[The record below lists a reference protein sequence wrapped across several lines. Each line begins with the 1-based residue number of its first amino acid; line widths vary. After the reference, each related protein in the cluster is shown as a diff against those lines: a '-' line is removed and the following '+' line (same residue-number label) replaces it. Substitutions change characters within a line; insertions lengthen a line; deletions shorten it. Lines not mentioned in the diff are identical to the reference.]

1 LVYAA
6 GTLVPF
12 FLTVESD
19 DEQALGLLTDHSA
32 PDVSIRRKIKS
43 VPGVGDAGGS
53 LVLPGAED
61 ERPIAKVV
69 WTNPPGAH
77 PEGSAPYKRV
87 LYGEMKLPPASTLR
101 PSFEFGDF
109 HMKYCIDMYAPLI
122 TGFVPEVKRRLFRT
136 DVEICTKHYGEPR
149 PRSYLPGASV
159 PYGSATSSG
168 DLKI

>member
-1 LVYAA
+1 MTTPVSFVTELSFFNSKLTKAHISKLVYAA

-61 ERPIAKVV
+61 ERPIAKAV

-77 PEGSAPYKRV
+77 PVGSTQYKRV

-109 HMKYCIDMYAPLI
+109 HMKVRMLPVLLRKFDLLNSFLYSIASICM
-122 TGFVPEVKRRLFRT
+122 RL
-136 DVEICTKHYGEPR
+136 
-149 PRSYLPGASV
+149 
-159 PYGSATSSG
+159 
-168 DLKI
+168 